1 MERKINIVKTTSK
14 SYLYFIVIYLLIIEI
29 KSFQYFNVFYL
40 LSGEFLLITDE
51 GIIKFNPST
60 NTPSTI
66 KSSNIIS
73 SQDDQNYISFSQFTE
88 EEGGYIICRLKKTI
102 FVFNCNLDNEYGNF
116 EVNEIENFYCDMKSY
131 KTLSGKITIIISY
144 INNECKMRLLM
155 YQINLN
161 QDNNFAELI
170 SQDTRQVESL
180 YGEPQNV
187 LNKGISCELIVKE
200 TYNHKLLSCFV
211 ADQYTKAIIAS
222 IFDLEGGLTFLYFS
236 DNSIETSGTSII
248 KSTISP
254 NGKNI
259 LICLVDISGYLECLV
274 YNSDT
279 NELSDKIQFFNGCHL
294 NSPNTGVKYISEKNE
309 YSAYCYT
316 NEGNQMKFIKFD
328 ENLNIKDK
336 DEDFDKCYNFFG
348 IANAPCYTIVSSYLL
363 YVKNDNKYSMFR
375 VCNINGN
382 YELNLLTISEN
393 CNTKIEGITG
403 FNIENEINE
412 IIVTTLP
419 LETTILLESTIPTS
433 LTTLLETEKESTII
447 TSLPDLNLIS
457 TLIQTTI
464 FSTSTFIPPTT
475 ISELSTTFIT
485 ESSNILELPT
495 TFITEYSTILE
506 L

>member
-1 MERKINIVKTTSK
+1 
-14 SYLYFIVIYLLIIEI
+14 
-29 KSFQYFNVFYL
+29 
-40 LSGEFLLITDE
+40 
-51 GIIKFNPST
+51 
-60 NTPSTI
+60 
-66 KSSNIIS
+66 
-73 SQDDQNYISFSQFTE
+73 
-88 EEGGYIICRLKKTI
+88 
-102 FVFNCNLDNEYGNF
+102 
-116 EVNEIENFYCDMKSY
+116 
-131 KTLSGKITIIISY
+131 
-144 INNECKMRLLM
+144 
-155 YQINLN
+155 
-161 QDNNFAELI
+161 
-170 SQDTRQVESL
+170 
-180 YGEPQNV
+180 
-187 LNKGISCELIVKE
+187 
-200 TYNHKLLSCFV
+200 LSCFV

-236 DNSIETSGTSII
+236 DNPIETSGTLII

-259 LICLVDISGYLECLV
+259 LVCLVDISGYLECLV
-274 YNSDT
+274 YNSET

-294 NSPNTGVKYISEKNE
+294 NSPNTGVKYTSEKNE
-309 YSAYCYT
+309 YSAYCYSIG
-316 NEGNQMKFIKFD
+316 GNQMKFIKFD

-336 DEDFDKCYNFFG
+336 DEDFDKCYNYFG

-419 LETTILLESTIPTS
+419 LETTILLESTIPIS
-433 LTTLLETEKESTII
+433 LTTLLETEKESTFL
-447 TSLPDLNLIS
+447 TSIPDLNLIT

-464 FSTSTFIPPTT
+464 LSTSPFIPPTT

-485 ESSNILELPT
+485 KSSILELPT
-495 TFITEYSTILE
+495 TSITEYSTILE
-506 L
+506 LSTTYIRESSTISELSTTSIIITHSPSTSILFSSDSASSTSSIILPLTSPLFPTIQLFLFKMK